1 MAGYLATIERAGAPD
16 PYLVTAGIS
25 VPAGISAFE
34 GLPKGKRRPTAVLA
48 MSDMAAIGVMSAAQ
62 ASGLGLP
69 GDLSVVGFDDI
80 PLSAWTNPPLTTV
93 RQPIVEKGRIAARL
107 LIQRMKGKAVE
118 SPTPLSTSLVVR
130 SSTSKPK
137 EVVSRNV

>member
-1 MAGYLATIERAGAPD
+1 
-16 PYLVTAGIS
+16 
-25 VPAGISAFE
+25 
-34 GLPKGKRRPTAVLA
+34 
-48 MSDMAAIGVMSAAQ
+48 
-62 ASGLGLP
+62 
-69 GDLSVVGFDDI
+69 
-80 PLSAWTNPPLTTV
+80 
-93 RQPIVEKGRIAARL
+93 